1 MTCLAVA
8 VPRLGHMRHTETM
21 GRHASPP
28 SRAVEKVK
36 SAVEKAW
43 PDGVGE
49 TLTAAGLSP
58 EWAGALVSMVLSED
72 LGGNPGRDVTT
83 NSIIPADARSVVNV
97 VVRGEGILA
106 GAPLMAVVLAEVAG
120 RFGQPMPAVDLRL
133 SDGAHVKKDDVVA
146 VMSGSTR
153 VLLIAE
159 RTMLNLVSRASGVA
173 SHTNAWAFALAGT
186 NVQVLDT
193 RKTTPGLRALEK
205 YSVRVGGGTNK
216 RMGLYDVAMIKDN
229 HKLAAGSVTAAYQ
242 KVRALFPNVPVQ
254 VEVVS
259 VDEAVE
265 AIRAGVRYLMLDN
278 MSVGDMKLA
287 VQAARRATDEKVEIE
302 ATGGLTLAR
311 AREYA
316 WTGVDYLSVGALTH
330 SSPILDVAMDMVP

>member
-1 MTCLAVA
+1 
-8 VPRLGHMRHTETM
+8 M

-28 SRAVEKVK
+28 SRTVEKIK

-43 PDGVGE
+43 PEGVGD

-83 NSIIPADARSVVNV
+83 NSIISSDARSVVNIV
-97 VVRGEGILA
+97 ARAEGILA
-106 GAPLMAVVLAEVAG
+106 GAPLMPVVLAEVAG
-120 RFGQPMPAVDLRL
+120 RFGQPMPAVDMRL
-133 SDGAHVKKDDVVA
+133 NDGAHVKPGDVLA

-159 RTMLNLVSRASGVA
+159 RTMLNMVCRASGVA
-173 SHTNAWAFALAGT
+173 THTNAWSSALAGT
-186 NVQVLDT
+186 SVQVLDT

-205 YSVRVGGGTNK
+205 YAVRIGGGTNK

-229 HKLAAGSVTAAYQ
+229 HKLAAGSVTAAYH

-254 VEVVS
+254 VEVTTI
-259 VDEAVE
+259 DEAAE
-265 AIRAGVRYLMLDN
+265 AVRAGVRYLMLDN
-278 MSVGDMKLA
+278 MSVGDMKLT

-316 WTGVDYLSVGALTH
+316 WTGVDFLSVGALTH
-330 SSPILDVAMDMVP
+330 SSPILDVAMDMMPV